1 MMGKIFIE
9 VKIMKK
15 KLTAKESVLLSS
27 MLFGMFF
34 GAGNLIF
41 PATLG
46 IAAGK
51 NLFAAYAGLFITAV
65 GLPLLAVAALGLS
78 RCSGVL
84 ELSSKVSHGYG
95 LFFSTLLY
103 LTIGPLFAIPRCAS
117 TSFSVGAG
125 NLITGNEKLALAVFS
140 GVFFAVV
147 LLFSLKPSKIMT
159 WIGKLLNPV
168 FLVFLGVL
176 VAAAMVRPIDSLS
189 SVTPSAAYMSSGGA
203 FFSGFLEGY
212 NTLDALAGLAFGIVV
227 VREVRSLGI
236 EESEDVASN
245 TAKAGIF
252 SCLFM
257 GLIYFAITLVSAR
270 SSSVCAGC
278 DNGGAVLGTIANTY
292 FGKAG
297 TLLMTG
303 IVTVA
308 CLKTAVG
315 LVIACSEAFVEMFP
329 KGLPYKGWAVL
340 FSVVAFGIA
349 NFGLSTIVAYCVPV
363 LMFIYPLAM
372 TLILLALFAK
382 RFGDSRTV
390 YVWTTAFT
398 LLAAVFDFTGNLS
411 ATMQGS
417 GFTNTALLDGITA
430 IGARLPFFGIGL
442 GWVCPAIMGFIIGL
456 IVDKSRKKA

>member
-1 MMGKIFIE
+1 
-9 VKIMKK
+9 MKK
-15 KLTAKESVLLSS
+15 NLTAKESILLSS

-41 PATLG
+41 PASLG

-51 NLFAAYAGLFITAV
+51 NLFAAYGGLFITAV

-78 RCSGVL
+78 RCSGVQA
-84 ELSSKVSHGYG
+84 LSSKVGRGYG

-125 NLITGNEKLALAVFS
+125 KLIQGSETLALVIFS
-140 GVFFAVV
+140 AAFFAVV
-147 LLFSLKPSKIMT
+147 LFFSLKPSKIMT

-176 VAAAMVRPIDSLS
+176 VAAALIKPIDPLS
-189 SVTPSAAYMSSGGA
+189 SVTPSAAYETNGAA

-236 EESEDVASN
+236 ERSEDVAAN
-245 TAKAGIF
+245 TARAGIF

-257 GLIYFAITLVSAR
+257 GLIYFAITFVSAR

-278 DNGGAVLGTIANTY
+278 DNGGAVLGAIADTY
-292 FGKAG
+292 FGRAG

-315 LVIACSEAFVEMFP
+315 LVISCSEAFVEMFP
-329 KGLPYKGWAVL
+329 KALPYKGWAIL

-349 NFGLSTIVAYCVPV
+349 NFGLNTIVAYCVPV

-382 RFGDSRTV
+382 RFGDSKTV

-398 LLAAVFDFTGNLS
+398 LIAAVFDFTGNLS
-411 ATMQGS
+411 GTMQSS
-417 GFTNTALLDGITA
+417 GFSNTALLDGITA
-430 IGARLPFFGIGL
+430 VGAKLLPFYHLGL
-442 GWVCPAIMGFIIGL
+442 GWVCPAIVGFVIGL
-456 IVDKSRKKA
+456 IMDKSKKAV

>member
-1 MMGKIFIE
+1 
-9 VKIMKK
+9 MKK
-15 KLTAKESVLLSS
+15 NLTARESILLSS

-41 PATLG
+41 PASLG

-51 NLFAAYAGLFITAV
+51 NLFTAYAGLFITAV
-65 GLPLLAVAALGLS
+65 GLPLMAVAALGLS
-78 RCSGVL
+78 RCSGVMA
-84 ELSSKVSHGYG
+84 LSSKVSHGYG

-125 NLITGNEKLALAVFS
+125 NLIPEEKQKLALVLFS
-140 GVFFAVV
+140 AVFFAVV
-147 LLFSLKPSKIMT
+147 LLFSLKPGKIMDR
-159 WIGKLLNPV
+159 IGKLLNPV

-176 VAAAMVRPIDSLS
+176 VAAALHSPVDALS
-189 SVTPSAAYMSSGGA
+189 SVTPSAAYESGGKA

-227 VREVRSLGI
+227 VRQVRALGI
-236 EESEDVASN
+236 EESEYVAAN

-270 SSSVCAGC
+270 SSSVCVGC
-278 DNGGAVLGTIANTY
+278 DNGGAVLGAIAQHY

-303 IVTVA
+303 IVTMA

-329 KGLPYKGWAVL
+329 KGPKYTLWAVL

-349 NFGLSTIVAYCVPV
+349 NFGLNTIVAYCVPV

-390 YVWTTAFT
+390 YIWTTAFT
-398 LLAAVFDFTGNLS
+398 LAAAVFDFTGNLS

-430 IGARLPFFGIGL
+430 VGARLPFFGIGL
-442 GWVCPAIMGFIIGL
+442 GWVCPAIVGFVVGL
-456 IVDKSRKKA
+456 LVDRSKRSKA